1 MEMDGLASAFAG
13 LPYFSPGMMV
23 NRSETCATRKLTQC
37 TDFGVSMNDI
47 SSKFARGPA
56 NAPDLSPADFMAR
69 KSVVDQVADWCDA
82 NAGKPGKVYRNE
94 WAPILYNFEIVKSA
108 AKRERDWGHLVFTD
122 MTISRFLL
130 VMTFPETCNCGN
142 YSHHDY
148 DAITKYHADRFMSLL
163 TYLHGEW
170 DWGNKPSVVRAT
182 YVTPKERFKVSKEF
196 LEDIDAA
203 AGDHRVP
210 GKPPIFQ
217 VTADKFIPTLLESE
231 LEKIDNTVARG
242 STSKKRT
249 GKGVRDQVLGTKE
262 DRPEVSKAFKQTNMR
277 QCAYCEEPKELKNL
291 SLCSR
296 CKLVYYCG
304 KDCQRM
310 AWPSHKF
317 SCRKASESN

>member
-1 MEMDGLASAFAG
+1 MTPSPNTTRTASCPSSLIFTANGTGGTSQACEYAFNFFR
-13 LPYFSPGMMV
+13 LKP
-23 NRSETCATRKLTQC
+23 N
-37 TDFGVSMNDI
+37 
-47 SSKFARGPA
+47 SSS
-56 NAPDLSPADFMAR
+56 LS
-69 KSVVDQVADWCDA
+69 
-82 NAGKPGKVYRNE
+82 
-94 WAPILYNFEIVKSA
+94 
-108 AKRERDWGHLVFTD
+108 
-122 MTISRFLL
+122 
-130 VMTFPETCNCGN
+130 
-142 YSHHDY
+142 
-148 DAITKYHADRFMSLL
+148 
-163 TYLHGEW
+163 
-170 DWGNKPSVVRAT
+170 VRAT

-296 CKLVYYCG
+296 YVVCLRSL
-304 KDCQRM
+304 DN
-310 AWPSHKF
+310 A
-317 SCRKASESN
+317 